1 MSKTNIRFD
10 RERFEKA
17 LNYYG
22 SKGLKPQT
30 AELRLEAEFVKGNG
44 VYSFEVNREGA
55 KRLTETLLKRNDL
68 FVVKGLFVGLMVE
81 TIGKEGHAPILSYPL
96 LQTAALP
103 TGYKAF
109 ANTDAE
115 AVYSGKMSITTGS
128 AVNYQGLPLR
138 RFRYVPETQPVV
150 VVDGETLKSAGL
162 IPQFDMDQL
171 LLNLPEQFAFA
182 GTKDQKIT
190 ISFPANA
197 TTDIKPV
204 ANTEKAYL
212 VLIVDGWLI
221 EGGTNPSF
229 KQDNNP
235 FASLI

>member
-96 LQTAALP
+96 LQRQH
-103 TGYKAF
+103 
-109 ANTDAE
+109 
-115 AVYSGKMSITTGS
+115 
-128 AVNYQGLPLR
+128 YQLDIRVL
-138 RFRYVPETQPVV
+138 QIQM
-150 VVDGETLKSAGL
+150 LKLCIRAKCL
-162 IPQFDMDQL
+162 LQL
-171 LLNLPEQFAFA
+171 DLQ
-182 GTKDQKIT
+182 
-190 ISFPANA
+190 
-197 TTDIKPV
+197 
-204 ANTEKAYL
+204 
-212 VLIVDGWLI
+212 
-221 EGGTNPSF
+221 
-229 KQDNNP
+229 
-235 FASLI
+235 